1 MRRRRTRRRRTY
13 TRRMTAGRVR
23 RIIGSELMF
32 NDIFLASLSM
42 PATTGQIIHLSSIPQ
57 GLTENDRSG
66 NWIRPVTLYGTLN
79 VEANQEN
86 AESVQPFRVMI
97 VQWRENQNVDLIT
110 LDKVVQNAAEPFQG
124 YDVQSKGA
132 FKILWSWVSTV
143 IGDVANPQL
152 VKTRRFYVKPRTK
165 ILFDGDEPRKY
176 HLFLVA
182 FSDQALNA
190 PFIYGNTRLRYTDS

>member
-1 MRRRRTRRRRTY
+1 
-13 TRRMTAGRVR
+13 
-23 RIIGSELMF
+23 MF
-32 NDIFLASLSM
+32 NDEFIASLSI
-42 PATTGQIIHLSSIPQ
+42 PSVTGQIIHLSNIPH

-66 NWIRPVTLYGTLN
+66 NWIRPVTLYGTIN
-79 VEANQEN
+79 IQANLDN
-86 AESVQPFRVMI
+86 LESVQPFRVMV
-97 VQWRENQNVDLIT
+97 VQWRENQNVDLIN
-110 LDKVVQNAAEPFQG
+110 LDKVVQNSAEPFQG

-143 IGDVANPQL
+143 IGATENPQF

-182 FSDQALNA
+182 FSDQAVDS
-190 PFIYGNTRLRYTDS
+190 PFLYGNTRLRYTDS